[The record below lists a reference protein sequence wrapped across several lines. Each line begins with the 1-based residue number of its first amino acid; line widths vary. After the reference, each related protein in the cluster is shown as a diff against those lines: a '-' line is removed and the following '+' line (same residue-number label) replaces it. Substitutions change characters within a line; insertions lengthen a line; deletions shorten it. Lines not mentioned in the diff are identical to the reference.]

1 MKLEDKIL
9 DRVDTLSSKLNE
21 MGTHAWESLT
31 RYEITLGIMQVVS
44 SIVILLIT
52 IIMIGYLTKKYKDFK
67 RTDIDNILIEYNR
80 GWSLTFFGCIFVITM
95 VLMLIACIPT
105 LAYMLPNGILRITNP
120 EIYAVKDIIKEFNQG
135 GKQ

>member
-31 RYEITLGIMQVVS
+31 RYEITLGIMQAVS
-44 SIVILLIT
+44 SIVILILT
-52 IIMIGYLTKKYKDFK
+52 IIMVGYLTKKYKDFK
-67 RTDIDNILIEYNR
+67 RTDIDNALIEYNK

-95 VLMLIACIPT
+95 VLMLISCIPT